1 MIARPHPLRSLK
13 EAVLQISS
21 AISASEEYSRASS
34 ADPSHA
40 FGRFPSKVHGGL
52 TGIPL

>member
-1 MIARPHPLRSLK
+1 MIARFHPLRSLK
-13 EAVLQISS
+13 DAVLQISS

-40 FGRFPSKVHGGL
+40 FGRFPSKFHQGVC
-52 TGIPL
+52 GIPL